1 MNISLS
7 LEGFS
12 ILTAL
17 ILTGVYIIIDGL
29 YAHYTIQISKRRPV
43 AAATT
48 SGLMHLLMA
57 VGVLNYVNNFLYVI
71 PLAIGSW
78 IGTYIVVKHHH
89 TKEVIVSSAKLE
101 V

>member
-1 MNISLS
+1 MNITLS
-7 LEGFS
+7 LEGFN

-17 ILTGVYIIIDGL
+17 ILIGVYIVIDGL

-48 SGLMHLLMA
+48 SGLMHFLMA
-57 VGVLNYVNNFLYVI
+57 VGVLNYVHNFLYVI

-78 IGTYIVVKHHH
+78 IGTYLVVRHHH
-89 TKEVIVSSAKLE
+89 TKESVIANLE
-101 V
+101 A

>member
-1 MNISLS
+1 MNITLS
-7 LEGFS
+7 LEGFN

-17 ILTGVYIIIDGL
+17 ILIGVYIVIDGL

-48 SGLMHLLMA
+48 SGLMHFLMA
-57 VGVLNYVNNFLYVI
+57 VGVLNYVNNFLYII

-78 IGTYIVVKHHH
+78 IGTFLVVRYHHS
-89 TKEVIVSSAKLE
+89 KESVVTKLE
-101 V
+101 S